1 MTIVHR
7 RPVRSSRQRFL
18 ISSVCSMFVI
28 RLFKNIAAR
37 KGTDCMERST
47 AARDDDLVELVD
59 EAGQAI
65 GHAAR
70 ATIHHG
76 NTPRHRAFSVY
87 LVDAAGRVLLTR
99 RALSKLTW
107 PGVWSNSC
115 CGHPRPGESD
125 VAAVQ
130 RRVREE
136 LGVNVTNIEVML
148 PDFGYT
154 ATDPHGLVEN
164 EQCPVYHA
172 LIADPAA
179 LRPDPD
185 EVMDYQW
192 LTWPDLIATVERA
205 PGLLSPWAVTQVQTL
220 ASSQDSARMPR
231 MPRSLQSAD
240 ATTTLASVT
249 RLLTEQ
255 INELTLLWR
264 ELGGGQATDVLAQD
278 LPAWLGNVLLG
289 GKRLRPAM
297 CHWGYVAAG
306 ADVAW
311 PGHAE
316 MVRAATALELL
327 HQFALLHDDVMDES
341 DRRRGAL
348 AAHREAERWHAD
360 AGALGDSA
368 TFGRNLAVL
377 LGDLALVQAHRL
389 VASLRPRIREL
400 WYELC
405 VELVVG
411 QRGDLTGAAAGRRDR
426 VHAERL
432 AQLKSSSYTVA
443 RPLALGA
450 AAAGATAGAHRAL
463 ERYGFHAGMAFA
475 LRDEVLG
482 VWGDPA
488 ATGKPTGDDLR
499 TGKPTVL
506 LSVAVDRLE
515 GAAAKALRKAGSASM
530 TSQDVA
536 VLQDAML
543 TTGVK
548 DEVEKLIVRH
558 VEDADMALADGSLH
572 PVGVAGLTDLTK
584 ALAWRRS

>member
-1 MTIVHR
+1 
-7 RPVRSSRQRFL
+7 
-18 ISSVCSMFVI
+18 
-28 RLFKNIAAR
+28 
-37 KGTDCMERST
+37 MERAT
-47 AARDDDLVELVD
+47 AARNEDLVELVD
-59 EAGQAI
+59 EAGRVI
-65 GHAAR
+65 GHDAR
-70 ATIHHG
+70 ATVHHR

-87 LVDAAGRVLLTR
+87 LIDAAGRVLLTR
-99 RALSKLTW
+99 RALTKVTW

-115 CGHPRPGESD
+115 CGHPRPGETD
-125 VAAVQ
+125 VAAVE
-130 RRVREE
+130 RRLREE
-136 LGVNVTNIEVML
+136 LGVEVTGVEVML

-154 ATDPHGLVEN
+154 AADPSGLVEN
-164 EQCPVYHA
+164 EHCPVYRA
-172 LIADPAA
+172 FIVDTGV

-192 LTWPDLIATVERA
+192 LTWPDLIATAERA
-205 PGLLSPWAVTQVQTL
+205 PGLLSPWAVAQIQAL
-220 ASSQDSARMPR
+220 ASSQDAAR

-240 ATTTLASVT
+240 ATATMAGVA

-255 INELTLLWR
+255 IDELALLWR
-264 ELGGGQATDVLAQD
+264 ELSGGLALDVLEQD
-278 LPAWLGNVLLG
+278 LPAWLGNVLVG

-297 CHWGYVAAG
+297 CHWGYMAAG
-306 ADVAW
+306 GEVGW

-316 MVRAATALELL
+316 MVQAATALELL

-341 DRRRGAL
+341 DRRRGGL
-348 AAHREAERWHAD
+348 SAHRRAERWHAD
-360 AGALGDSA
+360 ARALGDRA
-368 TFGRNLAVL
+368 TFGRNLGVL

-411 QRGDLTGAAAGRRDR
+411 QRGDLTGAAAGRRDQL
-426 VHAERL
+426 HAERL

-450 AAAGATAGAHRAL
+450 TAAGGTTPAHRAL
-463 ERYGFHAGMAFA
+463 DRYGFHAGMAFA

-506 LSVAVDRLE
+506 LSLATDRLK
-515 GAAAKALRKAGSASM
+515 GAAADALKKAGAVSM

-536 VLQDAML
+536 VLQEAML
-543 TTGVK
+543 TAGVK
-548 DEVEKLIVRH
+548 DEVEKLIIRH
-558 VEDADMALADGSLH
+558 VEDAGIALTDGALH
-572 PVGVAGLTDLTK
+572 PVGVAGLIDLTA
-584 ALAWRRS
+584 ALAWRTS